1 MKSLLFALA
10 ILSVSNSAFAFDEA
24 SQSSS
29 NQAIMVDGHAAW
41 YFSTATSLERQDWTV
56 PQLILNSRQAIISP
70 CNLKDNSGS
79 SFDGFYPSFMSPG
92 APAGHTRN
100 TGRVYF
106 LNGCDTALP
115 RAFVSRTFTI
125 AGPSHRK
132 AEDED

>member
-1 MKSLLFALA
+1 MKSLLFVLA
-10 ILSVSNSAFAFDEA
+10 ILSVSNSAFAFDET
-24 SQSSS
+24 SHSSP
-29 NQAIMVDGHAAW
+29 NQAIT
-41 YFSTATSLERQDWTV
+41 FSVGPDEALTYPTDLVNLPDER
-56 PQLILNSRQAIISP
+56 P